1 MQSHA
6 ETRHV
11 LAISACLMLAAACVS
26 PGNQSPGQS
35 AQPSSPRVSS
45 SSPAAPEVDDS
56 SPAITGV
63 DVVERMYD
71 VGGHKLFMSCAGSGS
86 PTVVYL
92 HGWINDAWISPHANG
107 EHIRR
112 HLTDHRVCLYDR
124 RNVGSSQTVD
134 AVQTHQDMLRDMER
148 VLVAGDVDPPYI
160 LMAASFGG
168 LLAYSYLNHHPDD
181 VVGMV
186 LIDAM
191 FPDELA
197 LDRYLP
203 QRYRFVAY
211 AKEDSCC
218 SLERIPQHPMVR
230 DLQRYIGEEPD
241 IPVIYLASKLEPR
254 DVNDYGSPEYDRR
267 VLTAQAD
274 YVDRFSPGKVRWV
287 DAPHFME
294 PVVPDEIADAVREVA
309 TMARHRS

>member
-6 ETRHV
+6 TTRHV

-134 AVQTHQDMLRDMER
+134 AVQTHQDMLRPS
-148 VLVAGDVDPPYI
+148 G
-160 LMAASFGG
+160 
-168 LLAYSYLNHHPDD
+168 
-181 VVGMV
+181 
-186 LIDAM
+186 
-191 FPDELA
+191 
-197 LDRYLP
+197 
-203 QRYRFVAY
+203 
-211 AKEDSCC
+211 
-218 SLERIPQHPMVR
+218 
-230 DLQRYIGEEPD
+230 
-241 IPVIYLASKLEPR
+241 
-254 DVNDYGSPEYDRR
+254 
-267 VLTAQAD
+267 
-274 YVDRFSPGKVRWV
+274 
-287 DAPHFME
+287 
-294 PVVPDEIADAVREVA
+294 
-309 TMARHRS
+309 